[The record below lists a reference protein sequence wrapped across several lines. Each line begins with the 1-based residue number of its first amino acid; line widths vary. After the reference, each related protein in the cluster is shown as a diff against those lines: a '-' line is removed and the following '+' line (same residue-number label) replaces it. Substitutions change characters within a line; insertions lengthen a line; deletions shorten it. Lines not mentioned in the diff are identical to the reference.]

1 MSREGSETWGTLE
14 SVTPRVLFSRGEG
27 DVGVYRRQQVAH
39 SCLCLPVLAV
49 SAAFV
54 EPLLQVLSGGRR
66 KLGEEESGAALIAG
80 PDHVGVTVERDVG
93 AGKHAAEMPGSNSWE
108 RVRWPAPPVR
118 ARRYQC

>member
-39 SCLCLPVLAV
+39 VVLVFISVLAV

-66 KLGEEESGAALIAG
+66 ELGEEESGAAVITG
-80 PDHVGVTVERDVG
+80 PDHVGVTVESNVG
-93 AGKHAAEMPGSNSWE
+93 SGKHAMKSQ
-108 RVRWPAPPVR
+108 VRTHGNR
-118 ARRYQC
+118 FGGL